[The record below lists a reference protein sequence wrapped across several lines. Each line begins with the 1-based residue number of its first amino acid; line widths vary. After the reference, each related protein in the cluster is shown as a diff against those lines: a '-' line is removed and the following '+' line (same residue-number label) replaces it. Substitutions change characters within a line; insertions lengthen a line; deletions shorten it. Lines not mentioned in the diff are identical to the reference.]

1 MYLRM
6 VNQTH
11 KRMYSF
17 TCDYS
22 EGAHP
27 NILKKLQ
34 EENYVQHP
42 GYGEDEVTNEAI
54 ELIRQRIGN
63 PKANVYFVIG
73 GTQANMAVISALLRS
88 PEAVICVEGGHIF
101 AHETG
106 AIEATGHR
114 VITVPG
120 IQGKLTTEGIEKA
133 LDDYFMRP
141 HMVKPAMVYISDA
154 TEVGT
159 IYTKAELQAISEF
172 CRSHKLL
179 LYLDGARLGSALTS
193 DENDLTLHDLT
204 ELTDVFYIGGTKN
217 GALLGEA
224 IVFND
229 PNLYPDFDYVRKE
242 RGALLAKGWSLGVQF
257 GELFKDD
264 LYFKLARHANV
275 LAKKLSAALKNA
287 GYDFLADSPTN
298 QVFPIVTKSEMAILA
313 KKYIFEEWQPID
325 NNHSAIRFV
334 TSWATDEA
342 HVDEL
347 IKDCEALRQ

>member
-1 MYLRM
+1 
-6 VNQTH
+6 
-11 KRMYSF
+11 MYSF

-34 EENYVQHP
+34 ERNLMQHP

-63 PKANVYFVIG
+63 SKATIYFVIG
-73 GTQANMAVISALLRS
+73 GTQANMAVISSLLRT
-88 PEAVICVEGGHIF
+88 PEAVICVDGGHIW

-120 IQGKLTTEGIEKA
+120 VEGKITPAGIQKA

-159 IYTKAELQAISEF
+159 IYKKAELQAISEF
-172 CRSHKLL
+172 CRTHKLL

-217 GALLGEA
+217 GALFGEA
-224 IVFND
+224 IVFNN
-229 PNLYPDFDYVRKE
+229 PELYPDFDYVRKE
-242 RGALLAKGWSLGVQF
+242 RGALLAKGWLLGVQF

-264 LYFKLARHANV
+264 LYFKIARHANV
-275 LAKKLSAALKNA
+275 LAKKLSTALKEA
-287 GYDFLADSPTN
+287 GFEFLADSPTN
-298 QVFPIVTKSEMAILA
+298 QVFPIVSKEEMATLA
-313 KKYIFEEWQPID
+313 KKYIFEEWQPMD
-325 NNHSAIRFV
+325 EHHSAIRFV
-334 TSWATDEA
+334 TSWATDEE

-347 IKDCEALRQ
+347 IDDCRKLRL

>member
-1 MYLRM
+1 
-6 VNQTH
+6 
-11 KRMYSF
+11 MYSF

-27 NILKKLQ
+27 NVLKRLQ
-34 EENYVQHP
+34 ELNYVQHP

-63 PKANVYFVIG
+63 PKASIYFVIG
-73 GTQANMAVISALLRS
+73 GTQANMAVISALLRT

-120 IQGKLTTEGIEKA
+120 VQGKITPAGIQKA

-141 HMVKPAMVYISDA
+141 HMVKPAMVYVSDA

-159 IYTKAELQAISEF
+159 IYKKAELQAISKF
-172 CRSHKLL
+172 CKEHKLL
-179 LYLDGARLGSALTS
+179 LYLDGARLASALMAE
-193 DENDLTLHDLT
+193 DNDLTLHDLT
-204 ELTDVFYIGGTKN
+204 ELTDAFYIGGTKN
-217 GALLGEA
+217 GALFGEA

-229 PNLYPDFDYVRKE
+229 PDLYPDFDYVRKE
-242 RGALLAKGWSLGVQF
+242 RGALLAKGWLLGAQF

-264 LYFKLARHANV
+264 LYFKIAKHANG
-275 LAKKLSAALKNA
+275 LAKKVATALKAA
-287 GYDFLADSPTN
+287 GFAFLAESTTN
-298 QVFPIVTKSEMAILA
+298 QIFPIVTKQEMATLA

-325 NNHSAIRFV
+325 EDHSAIRFV
-334 TSWATDEA
+334 TSWATEEA

-347 IKDCEALRQ
+347 IKDVVALRE

>member
-1 MYLRM
+1 
-6 VNQTH
+6 
-11 KRMYSF
+11 MYSF

-27 NILKKLQ
+27 NVLKRLQ
-34 EENYVQHP
+34 ELNYVQHP
-42 GYGEDEVTNEAI
+42 GYGEDAVTNEAI

-63 PKANVYFVIG
+63 PKASIYFVIG
-73 GTQANMAVISALLRS
+73 GTQANMAVISALLRT

-120 IQGKLTTEGIEKA
+120 VQGKITPAGIQKA

-141 HMVKPAMVYISDA
+141 HMVKPAMVYVSNA

-159 IYTKAELQAISEF
+159 IYKKAELQAISKF
-172 CRSHKLL
+172 CKEHKLL
-179 LYLDGARLGSALTS
+179 LYLDGARLASALMAE
-193 DENDLTLHDLT
+193 DNDLTLHDLT
-204 ELTDVFYIGGTKN
+204 ELTDAFYIGGTKN
-217 GALLGEA
+217 GALFGEA

-229 PNLYPDFDYVRKE
+229 PDLYPDFDYVRKE
-242 RGALLAKGWSLGVQF
+242 RGALLAKGWLLGAQF

-264 LYFKLARHANV
+264 LYFKIAKHANG
-275 LAKKLSAALKNA
+275 LAKKLARALKESGFA
-287 GYDFLADSPTN
+287 FLAESTTN
-298 QVFPIVTKSEMAILA
+298 QIFPIVTKQEMDILA
-313 KKYIFEEWQPID
+313 KKYIFEEWQSID
-325 NNHSAIRFV
+325 ENHSAIRFV
-334 TSWATDEA
+334 TSWATEEA

-347 IKDCEALRQ
+347 IKDVIDLRR

>member
-1 MYLRM
+1 
-6 VNQTH
+6 
-11 KRMYSF
+11 MYSF

-42 GYGEDEVTNEAI
+42 GYGEDQVTSEAI
-54 ELIRQRIGN
+54 ELIRQQIGN
-63 PKANVYFVIG
+63 PKASIFFVIG

-88 PEAVICVEGGHIF
+88 PEAVICVDGGHIF

-120 IQGKLTTEGIEKA
+120 IQGKLTPAAIQKA

-141 HMVKPAMVYISDA
+141 HMVKPAMVYVSNA

-159 IYTKAELQAISEF
+159 IYKKAELQAISEF
-172 CRSHKLL
+172 CRAHKLL

-217 GALLGEA
+217 GALFGEA

-229 PNLYPDFDYVRKE
+229 PELYPDFDYVRKE
-242 RGALLAKGWSLGVQF
+242 RGALLAKGWVLGVQF

-264 LYFKLARHANV
+264 LYFKIARQANV
-275 LAKKLSAALKNA
+275 LAKKLSTALKEA
-287 GYDFLADSPTN
+287 GFEFLADSPTN
-298 QVFPIVTKSEMAILA
+298 QVFPIVTKAEKAILA
-313 KKYIFEEWQPID
+313 KKYIFEDWQPID
-325 NNHSAIRFV
+325 EQHTAIRFV
-334 TSWATDEA
+334 TSWATEEKD
-342 HVDEL
+342 VDEL
-347 IKDCEALRQ
+347 IKDCRRLKIED

>member
-1 MYLRM
+1 
-6 VNQTH
+6 
-11 KRMYSF
+11 MYSF

-34 EENYVQHP
+34 EENYVQHS

-63 PKANVYFVIG
+63 PKASVFFVIG
-73 GTQANMAVISALLRS
+73 GTQANMAVISALLRT

-120 IQGKLTTEGIEKA
+120 IQGKLTTEGIQKA

-154 TEVGT
+154 TEVDT

-242 RGALLAKGWSLGVQF
+242 RGALLAKGWLLGVQF

-298 QVFPIVTKSEMAILA
+298 QVFPIVTKSEMATLA

-347 IKDCEALRQ
+347 IKDCIKLKNNN